1 MKSYFCNTSQRNLKC
16 VTHWKHQYTINN
28 KCNRNYVKCFFW
40 FYLSE
45 FGPAVDN
52 CMDDGLQS
60 DMLRC
65 LSGVNQVWHYRLSGN
80 SMTLYRYWGHQTRV
94 NHGVS
99 STNNR
104 VYRPLGGSDET
115 LVSLNWFHSNDEN
128 HCMLLSLVLNI
139 CRLKSVK

>member
-16 VTHWKHQYTINN
+16 VAHWKHQYTINN
-28 KCNRNYVKCFFW
+28 KCNRNYVRFFFFW

-45 FGPAVDN
+45 YGPAVDN

-60 DMLRC
+60 DMLCC

-94 NHGVS
+94 NVLTIGYTDHWAEVM
-99 STNNR
+99 
-104 VYRPLGGSDET
+104 RPLYCLIDFIPTMKIIACS
-115 LVSLNWFHSNDEN
+115 LVSYW
-128 HCMLLSLVLNI
+128 I
-139 CRLKSVK
+139 YAGWVK

>member
-16 VTHWKHQYTINN
+16 VAHWKHQYTINN
-28 KCNRNYVKCFFW
+28 KCNRNYVRFFFFW

-45 FGPAVDN
+45 YGPAVDN

-60 DMLRC
+60 DMLCC

-80 SMTLYRYWGHQTRV
+80 SVTLYRYWGHQTRV
-94 NHGVS
+94 NDGVS

-115 LVSLNWFHSNDEN
+115 LVLLNWFHTNDEN
-128 HCMLLSLVLNI
+128 HCGSLVSYWI
-139 CRLKSVK
+139 YAGWVK